1 MKEIVDRIAAQAA
14 EVILGKDHQI
24 RLSLACFLAR
34 GHLLIEDVPGVGKT
48 TLAHVLAQCLG
59 LNFNRVQFT
68 SDLLPADILGV
79 SIYNKDHGD
88 FSFHPGPIFAHVV
101 LADEINRATPKC
113 QSALLEAMEE
123 QQVSIENLTRPLPN
137 PFFVIA
143 TQNPHHQIGTYPLP
157 ESQLDRFM
165 IRITMGYPDPDAERA
180 LLAGVNRRELIEK
193 LQPITDTQQLLA
205 MQKAVTEIFVSD
217 ALIDYLQNLL
227 AYTCHSSDF
236 ELGLS
241 PRAGLAL
248 RQCAQAWA
256 LMQGRDHVLPDDVQ
270 IVLPQVVGHRIQA
283 ANGISATDAQQL
295 IEQLAHVA
303 IP

>member
-227 AYTCHSSDF
+227 AYTRHSSDF

>member
-1 MKEIVDRIAAQAA
+1 
-14 EVILGKDHQI
+14 
-24 RLSLACFLAR
+24 
-34 GHLLIEDVPGVGKT
+34 
-48 TLAHVLAQCLG
+48 
-59 LNFNRVQFT
+59 
-68 SDLLPADILGV
+68 
-79 SIYNKDHGD
+79 
-88 FSFHPGPIFAHVV
+88 
-101 LADEINRATPKC
+101 
-113 QSALLEAMEE
+113 
-123 QQVSIENLTRPLPN
+123 
-137 PFFVIA
+137 
-143 TQNPHHQIGTYPLP
+143 
-157 ESQLDRFM
+157 
-165 IRITMGYPDPDAERA
+165 
-180 LLAGVNRRELIEK
+180 
-193 LQPITDTQQLLA
+193 

-227 AYTCHSSDF
+227 AYTRHSSDF